1 MFGSPFRLNSHQVI
15 LQKFQIAFPVS
26 LNESC
31 IFKLALLSRI
41 EGLNFAYLLLVNMDR
56 KFMCVIPD

>member
-1 MFGSPFRLNSHQVI
+1 MFGSPFRLNSH
-15 LQKFQIAFPVS
+15 
-26 LNESC
+26 ESC

-41 EGLNFAYLLLVNMDR
+41 EGLNFAYLLLMNMDR